1 MEQLVWLEDVFPEAG
16 HAVNASTLAAASGW
30 WLVLVVGGCCWWLV
44 VVVGCWWSLLLVV
57 GGWCCWLLV
66 VGCWWLL
73 LLVVGGGC
81 CWLLVVVV
89 VGCGWWSL
97 LVVGGCC
104 CWLERLSTGGE
115 ALFEAPRGSGG
126 SSMLKEFSSLCTGD
140 LLSTGPP
147 GSGGSGGG
155 GPFTGFPKLLKI
167 RCLAIT
173 NKSNNKQQLLKI
185 YIKKKRNTIK
195 LPM

>member
-1 MEQLVWLEDVFPEAG
+1 
-16 HAVNASTLAAASGW
+16 
-30 WLVLVVGGCCWWLV
+30 VVGGCVSGGRSCGECLDSGGGERLV
-44 VVVGCWWSLLLVV
+44 VGVGCWRLLLVV
-57 GGWCCWLLV
+57 GCCCWLLV
-66 VGCWWLL
+66 VVVVGRWWLV
-73 LLVVGGGC
+73 LLVAGG
-81 CWLLVVVV
+81 WLLVVVV
-89 VGCGWWSL
+89 VGCGWWLL

-140 LLSTGPP
+140 LVSTGPP

-167 RCLAIT
+167 RFLAIT